1 LTGARP
7 KTGVK
12 HKRGERAM
20 HSMVAGNLILA
31 VAIFSIGAL
40 GILVKRNAI
49 SMFMCVELMFNA
61 ANLAFMTFAQSLGTA
76 AAEKGVAI
84 FLFVITVAAA
94 EAAVG
99 LALFIKIFNDKQN
112 IEAENLDMLQ
122 H

>member
-1 LTGARP
+1 
-7 KTGVK
+7 
-12 HKRGERAM
+12 M
-20 HSMVAGNLILA
+20 NYMISGNLILA
-31 VAIFSIGAL
+31 ATIFAIGAL
-40 GILVKRNAI
+40 GILVRRNAI

-61 ANLAFMTFAQSLGTA
+61 ANLAFMTFAQSLGKPA
-76 AAEKGVAI
+76 GVAI